1 MNFLGHML
9 QTTHA
14 LPAST
19 YVLYQP
25 AHGKRRGRPQLNYV
39 NYINKDWW
47 TRGGVT
53 RPWSLASTCDPQPPD

>member
-39 NYINKDWW
+39 NYINKD
-47 TRGGVT
+47 
-53 RPWSLASTCDPQPPD
+53 